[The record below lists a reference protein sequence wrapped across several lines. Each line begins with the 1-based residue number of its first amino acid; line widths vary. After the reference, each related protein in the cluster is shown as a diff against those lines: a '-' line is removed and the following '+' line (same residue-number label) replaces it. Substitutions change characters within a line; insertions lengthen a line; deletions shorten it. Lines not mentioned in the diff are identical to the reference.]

1 MIACVRTKWRV
12 FLLSHFIFWGG
23 IKLRKI
29 PIIYIFVFFL
39 ALYAV
44 ATAVYQVAVGIIN
57 FEIVFVFVICGVV
70 SYIFI
75 FFAPA
80 YFNLKGD
87 KYDGKRK
94 QETENGWKDF
104 HVRLPLTLKRKLT
117 AIGIFLAF
125 GIGYI
130 PLIIFGSNQVVQMNS
145 ANYAKTNAVFEKVL
159 DTGSKD
165 SYTYRLA
172 YRYYDANGVPH
183 IYEGLSFSG
192 GVAFREGAV
201 IQVYYDKDNP
211 EIAVN
216 VSTCILMFSAAVFFI
231 LLGVLVACHYLKI
244 LENFACFLVGA
255 IFFLFGGGLTASV
268 FFAAGKDWTILFGG
282 PAVYGFV
289 VMTAIGV
296 LFFVYGLLLLS
307 AKSKAKGHD
316 K

>member
-12 FLLSHFIFWGG
+12 FLLSHFIFWW

-57 FEIVFVFVICGVV
+57 FEIIFVFVISGVV

-75 FFAPA
+75 FFSPA

-87 KYDGKRK
+87 KYDGKHK
-94 QETENGWKDF
+94 QESENGWKDF
-104 HVRLPLTLKRKLT
+104 HVQVSLTLKRKLT
-117 AIGIFLAF
+117 AIGIVLAF
-125 GIGYI
+125 GVGYI
-130 PLIIFGSNQVVQMNS
+130 PFIIFGSNQVIQMNS
-145 ANYAKTNAVFEKVL
+145 ANYDKTDAVFEKVFYT
-159 DTGSKD
+159 DSED
-165 SYTYRLA
+165 SYAYRLA

-192 GVAFREGAV
+192 EVAFREGAD
-201 IQVYYDKDNP
+201 IHDYYDMDNP

-231 LLGVLVACHYLKI
+231 LLGILVACHYLKI

-289 VMTAIGV
+289 VMTAISV

-307 AKSKAKGHD
+307 AKSKAKGRD